1 LMSRRVGRVNGR
13 HCSGP
18 RKKSPAP
25 WLAARR
31 RDADCNRTWKALR
44 PGLSRLRCS
53 QHVRLWPV
61 GRGHVGALPHCCGP
75 RDRSRRA
82 VPRRKPLCGGANVN
96 LTGRCGQ
103 SASVVSSPP
112 LYRMCHDVRSST
124 F

>member
-75 RDRSRRA
+75 QRPLPAGCSSEKAAMRR
-82 VPRRKPLCGGANVN
+82 RERKPHRSLRAICVGGVI
-96 LTGRCGQ
+96 
-103 SASVVSSPP
+103 
-112 LYRMCHDVRSST
+112 ST
-124 F
+124 SLSHVP